1 MRKGTMFISAALT
14 AFILAMLAGV
24 VSAYKGMNDLKPLS
38 QPVPAKVQP
47 VLLPASAPTQP
58 VVVSPQDAAVVASN
72 YLNRTD
78 LFSAELADFN
88 GAQTYK
94 ITFSSGDI
102 VYVALSGQVLSAEPP
117 PAPVVITSSSNP
129 RGGGGG
135 GNSFG
140 EDGEGDDDD

>member
-58 VVVSPQDAAVVASN
+58 AVVSPQDAAVVASN

-102 VYVALSGQVLSAEPP
+102 VYVALSGQVLAAEPP

-140 EDGEGDDDD
+140 EDGEGGDD